1 MINGDL
7 AQALHLV
14 GVVGE
19 MQDRLEQRGE
29 ALRARIADGAVINE
43 QLAGQINDMLMS
55 VQYQDVV
62 RQMVERL
69 DVALNEKSRVFDE
82 MAADLVIAEGTPNFG
97 GQAIKSILANFTATE
112 SRHGNSGARTENGAA
127 RTLFNT
133 PGVELF

>member
-29 ALRARIADGAVINE
+29 SLRARIADGAVINE

-69 DVALNEKSRVFDE
+69 DVALNEKSREFHE
-82 MAADLVIAEGTPNFG
+82 MEADLVIEEGTPNFG
-97 GQAIKSILANFTATE
+97 GQA
-112 SRHGNSGARTENGAA
+112 
-127 RTLFNT
+127 
-133 PGVELF
+133 